1 MSGHY
6 GKIPLW
12 LTWGFSIQGNSAIVS
27 QVITVQGYGITVKLG
42 ERLKKRMKPQS
53 LTSHAPV
60 LPKRKRDKWTEDQTS
75 NHSSDLHIVMC
86 IEISCHAMP
95 RRVSSQF
102 SEKNCAGPR
111 DLIRILSN
119 FFDAD
124 IASWRP
130 HKNELLKGNATSL
143 LRKKVIEIKS
153 CKQYFF
159 VVISDSVTPVQ
170 RPWTLL
176 LRESYMLGS
185 HDQFPRQNDK
195 G

>member
-1 MSGHY
+1 
-6 GKIPLW
+6 
-12 LTWGFSIQGNSAIVS
+12 
-27 QVITVQGYGITVKLG
+27 
-42 ERLKKRMKPQS
+42 MKPQS

-75 NHSSDLHIVMC
+75 NHNSDLHIVMC

-102 SEKNCAGPR
+102 SEKNCARPR